1 MATTIEFIEFVC
13 EQLNGIGI
21 IRYKKMFG
29 EYMIYINEKPVL
41 IVCDNMVFVKMLPK
55 IQEHMQQAEVGISY
69 MGAKEHY
76 ILDIDNKELS
86 RKIVSILE
94 VITPIPKSRTKRK

>member
-55 IQEHMQQAEVGISY
+55 IQEHMQQAEVGIPY